1 MIPLLKTI
9 IEKERKRFAKIRTD
23 AVSEMLDSPDEYGIF
38 PTTELFRTLDFAL
51 NQSIQRTY
59 SLAYQAGKEKA
70 EEVKKKK

>member
-38 PTTELFRTLDFAL
+38 PTTELFRTWTLL
-51 NQSIQRTY
+51 STNPYRGRILSPTKRVR
-59 SLAYQAGKEKA
+59 KRPRR
-70 EEVKKKK
+70 